1 MRTAAKEPS
10 TESSSRGKFP
20 SRKAESAAFKAGDES
35 IFPVKAG
42 KDKEFSMMFRFYNIV
57 LSFFFIEGISMVKR
71 QTALFLVLIAA
82 AALWSQEA
90 GDVFS
95 PHPAYQ
101 SRPDIE
107 LTIRFF
113 DKRIYYVADDPILV
127 QVSITNKG
135 PGPYRFKLADERAWS
150 VDFDVRTVSNRA
162 LDPAAVLVRRRT
174 AAAQVYF
181 REVSVESGE
190 SFSFIEDL
198 RDYADFRQSGA
209 FVVKARVYPELYH
222 SAALAVQNMPLES
235 NRLSLNLH
243 PPAILGPDGIPLAMD
258 VETNALLVREH
269 LPPDEVVAYTLTAR
283 QKSQWEKFFLY
294 LDLEA
299 MVARDGSR
307 RRQWLAESEEG
318 RRRMVA
324 RYRTELQNAVVDGD
338 ISTIPTEFQIER
350 TAYGAGEGTVV
361 VLEKFRG
368 NGGYTEK
375 KRYTY
380 TLRRKDDIW
389 TIVDYVVVNL
399 GTE

>member
-1 MRTAAKEPS
+1 
-10 TESSSRGKFP
+10 
-20 SRKAESAAFKAGDES
+20 
-35 IFPVKAG
+35 
-42 KDKEFSMMFRFYNIV
+42 MMKRQIA
-57 LSFFFIEGISMVKR
+57 LFFI
-71 QTALFLVLIAA
+71 LAA
-82 AALWSQEA
+82 AAAIPAQETTVSSLQA
-90 GDVFS
+90 
-95 PHPAYQ
+95 AYQ
-101 SRPDIE
+101 SRPSIE

-113 DKRIYYVADDPILV
+113 DKRIYYVADSPIFV

-150 VDFDVRTVSNRA
+150 VDFDVRTVSNRTV
-162 LDPAAVLVRRRT
+162 DPAGVLIRRRA

-181 REVSVESGE
+181 REISVESGE
-190 SFSFIEDL
+190 SFSFVEDL
-198 RDYADFRQSGA
+198 RDYADIRQSGA
-209 FVVKARVYPELYH
+209 FVVQARVYPELYH
-222 SAALAVQNMPLES
+222 TAALADTPLES
-235 NRLSLNLH
+235 NRLSLNLR
-243 PPAILGPDGIPLAMD
+243 PPAIPGPDGIPLDMD
-258 VETNALLVREH
+258 VETNALLVREK

-299 MVARDGSR
+299 LVSRDGRR

-338 ISTIPTEFQIER
+338 IATIPTEFQIER
-350 TAYGAGEGTVV
+350 TSYGAEEGTVV
-361 VLEKFRG
+361 ALEKFKGG
-368 NGGYTEK
+368 NYTEK

-389 TIVDYVVVNL
+389 TIVDYMVVNL